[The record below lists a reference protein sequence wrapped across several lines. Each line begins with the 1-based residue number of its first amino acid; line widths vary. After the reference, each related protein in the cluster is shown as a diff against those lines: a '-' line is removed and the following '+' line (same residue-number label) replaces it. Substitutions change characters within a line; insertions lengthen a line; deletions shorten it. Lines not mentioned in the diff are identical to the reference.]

1 MDKMNEGRDG
11 QLEYSTPTIMD
22 PGSLVEVTAV
32 LVRNDLT
39 DLPEGKHLPPP
50 PRLPICRERA

>member
-11 QLEYSTPTIMD
+11 QLEYSAPTVVD
-22 PGSLVEVTAV
+22 YGSLVEVTAV

-39 DLPEGKHLPPP
+39 DLPEGSPPTTS
-50 PRLPICRERA
+50 